1 MSRRRKAEKRPVLP
15 DPKYKDTV
23 VSKFMSCLMFDGK
36 RSVAERIVYGAF
48 DRIQEKSGN
57 EPVKV
62 FHDALENVRPHL
74 EVRSR
79 RVGGATYQVPVE
91 VRAERA
97 QALAIRWLIE
107 SSRKRGENK
116 MMDRLSGELM
126 DAASNRGNAVKKR
139 EDTNFRRSF
148 PGCSY
153 VIDMMIKPS

>member
-1 MSRRRKAEKRPVLP
+1 MSRRHRAEKRPVLP
-15 DPKYKDTV
+15 DPKFKDNV

-36 RSVAERIVYGAF
+36 RSVAEKIVYGAF
-48 DRIQEKSGN
+48 DRILEKSGN

-91 VRAERA
+91 VRSERA
-97 QALAIRWLIE
+97 QALAIRWLID
-107 SSRKRGENK
+107 SSRKRGETT

-126 DAASNRGNAVKKR
+126 DAANNRGNAVKKR
-139 EDTNFRRSF
+139 EDTHKMAEANRAFSHYRW
-148 PGCSY
+148 
-153 VIDMMIKPS
+153 